1 MEPNPYESPR
11 EPDGPIVPL
20 RQQQR
25 LSIAA
30 WIVVWTFGALFV
42 FDIFNAISVVLLEI
56 SYAPAIVIIAG
67 WLAGLALLVIVTWNE
82 ARRRPT

>member
-11 EPDGPIVPL
+11 ESGGPILPL

-30 WIVVWTFGALFV
+30 WIVVWTFGALSV
-42 FDIFNAISVVLLEI
+42 LDIFNAISVVFWDI
-56 SYAPAIVIIAG
+56 SYAPTIVIIAG
-67 WLAGLALLVIVTWNE
+67 WLAGLALLGIVVWNE

>member
-1 MEPNPYESPR
+1 MEPNPYEAPR
-11 EPDGPIVPL
+11 EGDGPILPP

-30 WIVVWTFGALFV
+30 WILVWTFGALSV
-42 FDIFNAISVVLLEI
+42 LDIFNAISVVLWEI
-56 SYAPAIVIIAG
+56 SYAPAIVIVAG
-67 WLAGLALLVIVTWNE
+67 WLAALALLVIVVWHE

>member
-11 EPDGPIVPL
+11 ESGGPILPL

-42 FDIFNAISVVLLEI
+42 FDIFNAISDSLWEI

-67 WLAGLALLVIVTWNE
+67 WLAALALLAIVVWNE